1 VIKPAIGAVTSRWV
15 LYHGTSTRRF
25 KTILKEGILRTS
37 NPGEPTIALTTERS
51 VTEYFACNVVA
62 GDRHDHPEDESSGTV
77 LVLDAEWLLSL
88 NYDLAVFQ
96 DTIWGEGECDWE
108 NEIAC
113 WNDIELLDEVLIA
126 VEPVAPRRFREFTRR
141 RRKAFRPAIP
151 PIVCFRGDRDGSHDW
166 EIGWG

>member
-1 VIKPAIGAVTSRWV
+1 MIKPAIGAVTSRWV

-62 GDRHDHPEDESSGTV
+62 GHRHDHPEDESSGTV

-88 NYDLAVFQ
+88 NSSSTLSRSPNR
-96 DTIWGEGECDWE
+96 IP
-108 NEIAC
+108 
-113 WNDIELLDEVLIA
+113 LR
-126 VEPVAPRRFREFTRR
+126 PRWYPGILPDHAAGQR
-141 RRKAFRPAIP
+141 A
-151 PIVCFRGDRDGSHDW
+151 
-166 EIGWG
+166 